1 MNSVS
6 NETLVRFQAARA
18 WITLNRPYYTSAL
31 WGLRVVYTD
40 TVPTAG
46 VDQYGRLYV
55 SPAFID
61 TIWTNAPNET
71 DATAQLAAVL
81 IHELH
86 HVLRD
91 HPTRRTSIDARPD
104 LWNLAA
110 DAEINDDL
118 QRDGLLLPS
127 NGIFPKTID
136 APENEIAE
144 AYYAHLLDRESK
156 NSSSNNYSGSS
167 SSGSSSSGSSS
178 SGSSSSGSSS
188 SGSSSS
194 SSGAGDETGSG
205 DDANGTSG
213 EGDQRKKAKNKGPN
227 TQCGTDSGSSSDGS
241 SGAEGEPGSGDSASG
256 ANGESD
262 QRKKAKNKIPQAQC
276 GSGAGGEPGSW
287 ELDGEA
293 EAERLTPGDLDSLR
307 RKFAKDVLD
316 HVKSHGRGTVP
327 ASLVRLAEELAD
339 PQVSWQQE
347 LQTSLR
353 GRVSLLGGK
362 TDWSWLRPSR
372 RSEAAGNFILPGMI
386 GRQVRV
392 GVIVDTSGSMG
403 SDELA
408 QARAELVG
416 VLRTSQA
423 DVWVVSCDAEATE
436 PRHLTHIDN
445 LELVGGGGTDLRE
458 GFNALEPIR
467 PEIIVAL
474 TDGYTPWPSNAPDAE
489 VIVVL
494 IGNDDVSSTPEW
506 AHTIP
511 VSTADSHLLKRAPVV

>member
-1 MNSVS
+1 MPSVD
-6 NETLVRFQAARA
+6 NETLLRFHAARA
-18 WITLNRPYYTSAL
+18 WIILNRPYYTSAL
-31 WGLRVVYTD
+31 LSLRVVYTNA
-40 TVPTAG
+40 VPTAG
-46 VDQYGRLYV
+46 VDEYGRLYV

-61 TIWTNAPNET
+61 YLWNNAAGET
-71 DATAQLAAVL
+71 EATAQLAAVL

-86 HVLRD
+86 HVLRN
-91 HPTRRTSIDARPD
+91 HPARRALIDADPE
-104 LWNLAA
+104 LWNLAG

-118 QRDGLLLPS
+118 QRDDLLLLE
-127 NGIFPKTID
+127 NYIFPQTID
-136 APENEIAE
+136 APENETAE
-144 AYYAHLLDRESK
+144 AYYAHLLSHNNNIRASSTNNSTSPESSE
-156 NSSSNNYSGSS
+156 SSSLGSPESSESSSLGSPESSESSRVGSS
-167 SSGSSSSGSSS
+167 AGSYKSSCVDDSDIKNTGGSGGSAAGEEYGSSN
-178 SGSSSSGSSS
+178 
-188 SGSSSS
+188 
-194 SSGAGDETGSG
+194 GATGACG
-205 DDANGTSG
+205 QRTAVKN
-213 EGDQRKKAKNKGPN
+213 EGP
-227 TQCGTDSGSSSDGS
+227 TVH
-241 SGAEGEPGSGDSASG
+241 
-256 ANGESD
+256 
-262 QRKKAKNKIPQAQC
+262 C
-276 GSGAGGEPGSW
+276 GSGAGGEQGTW
-287 ELDGEA
+287 ELDGDSEV
-293 EAERLTPGDLDSLR
+293 EGLTPGDLDSLR
-307 RKFAKDVLD
+307 RKFAKEVLD
-316 HVKSHGRGTVP
+316 YVKSHGRGTVP
-327 ASLVRLAEELAD
+327 ASLVRLAEDLAD

-347 LQTSLR
+347 LQASLR

-392 GVIVDTSGSMG
+392 GVIVDTSSSMG

-436 PRHLTHIDN
+436 PRHLTRIDD

-474 TDGYTPWPSNAPDAE
+474 TDGYTPWPSYAPDAD

-494 IGNDDVSSTPEW
+494 IGNENVSNTPEW

-511 VSTADSHLLKRAPVV
+511 VPSVNSRARVG